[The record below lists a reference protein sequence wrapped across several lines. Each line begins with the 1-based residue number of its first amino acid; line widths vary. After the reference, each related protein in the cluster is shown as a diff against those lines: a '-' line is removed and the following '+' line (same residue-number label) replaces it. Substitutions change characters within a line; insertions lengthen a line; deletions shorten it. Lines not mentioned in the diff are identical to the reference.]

1 MARRSILCFGD
12 SNTHGTLAMRDLTD
26 RRRLDT
32 PDRWTSVMAQT
43 LGADWDVVAEGHP
56 GRTTVYEDPIEGAHK
71 CGLSVLQPLLE
82 SHRPLDLVIVMLG
95 TNDLKARFGQSAYE
109 ISLGVQ
115 RIALTIRA
123 SDCGPDGQAPQVL
136 ISAPV
141 YALET
146 GCLAQVF
153 AGGAEKSAQLPDCL
167 AAVARTHGFGFVDLN
182 DVAQVD
188 PVDGIHLDLAAHS
201 AIGARMAQAVLDF
214 IT

>member
-1 MARRSILCFGD
+1 
-12 SNTHGTLAMRDLTD
+12 
-26 RRRLDT
+26 
-32 PDRWTSVMAQT
+32 
-43 LGADWDVVAEGHP
+43 
-56 GRTTVYEDPIEGAHK
+56 
-71 CGLSVLQPLLE
+71 
-82 SHRPLDLVIVMLG
+82 
-95 TNDLKARFGQSAYE
+95 
-109 ISLGVQ
+109 VQ
-115 RIALTIRA
+115 RIARTIRA